1 MHRNAGFF
9 PDQVENSHAE
19 SLHLLV
25 CIYVCFQM
33 LVSPVL
39 NGGVNTSPATCD
51 LRPALYFEMDSEQQ
65 RRTALLM
72 SQIVSDKHKRLPALV
87 APEIVSDTEHCG
99 WDITH
104 RSGRP
109 HERSFQEDECSLF
122 FDHLYS
128 TEYASPKRYLTSFA
142 IKRGIFHAFFGFGPF
157 ELRGNVNTA
166 PP

>member
-9 PDQVENSHAE
+9 FDQVENSHAE

-39 NGGVNTSPATCD
+39 KRRCEYVACD

-65 RRTALLM
+65 RRTTLLM

-122 FDHLYS
+122 FNQLYS

-142 IKRGIFHAFFGFGPF
+142 IKRDIFHAFFGFWVSSTGR
-157 ELRGNVNTA
+157 ERR
-166 PP
+166 